1 MNADSMSLLSHTAID
16 EDMSSHTSNL
26 NLNTQPNPT
35 FNAQTTTA
43 NKRARSNTSQQPQP
57 NEPKYIHLTVPINE
71 PFSTTNTNLQDT
83 LATAS
88 LPPSLLSSPL
98 QAWTIHSAN
107 HTDEKLVFVQLH
119 DTSYTNQA
127 LRAIRN
133 KIQFSMPQLSY
144 QLPPTT
150 TIDDVDL
157 SPHSSETFQRFCR
170 ITNCPYHY
178 GGDDFFSND
187 ETGLLQAELHG
198 NNIHQAILTSLPTDT
213 LTSIGWNRC
222 CNVCSALFLSTD
234 GLSHHQSLCSNFATA
249 ITTTTT
255 PNPQIDGITETV
267 KEKLYSLCPTSRHDE
282 LTSLIATTPDA
293 TPKTLFEQVTT
304 WFLESKY
311 PATSPASPNTLE

>member
-1 MNADSMSLLSHTAID
+1 
-16 EDMSSHTSNL
+16 
-26 NLNTQPNPT
+26 
-35 FNAQTTTA
+35 
-43 NKRARSNTSQQPQP
+43 
-57 NEPKYIHLTVPINE
+57 
-71 PFSTTNTNLQDT
+71 
-83 LATAS
+83 
-88 LPPSLLSSPL
+88 
-98 QAWTIHSAN
+98 
-107 HTDEKLVFVQLH
+107 
-119 DTSYTNQA
+119 
-127 LRAIRN
+127 
-133 KIQFSMPQLSY
+133 MPQLSY

-157 SPHSSETFQRFCR
+157 SPHSSETFQRFSH

-234 GLSHHQSLCSNFATA
+234 GLSHHQSLCSNFATT

-267 KEKLYSLCPTSRHDE
+267 KEKLYSLCPTSWHDE